1 MPRPIQFALF
11 QPQVGLNFPILKER
25 ALAAEEY
32 GFHSLW
38 LPDHMWVRG
47 APQLDYLESWTVLS
61 GLAAATT
68 KLRLGGLVFCNSY
81 RNPAFF
87 AKMLATLDNISN
99 GRVEVGLGA
108 GWMDEEYKAYGYEF
122 PSGGVR
128 ASQLREGV
136 EIMKKMFTEEKP
148 SYEGKYYKIT
158 EAYNNPK
165 PVQKPHPP
173 ITIGAVAEQK
183 MLKLVAQHANGW
195 NCPAAASHRL
205 EKKWGVIVDY
215 CKTFGRNP
223 DEITISE
230 QVIGVLG
237 KDKADFER
245 KYPLAKQTLGRLAD
259 LDKTSLRGDP
269 AGFIEGVKEKNRKG
283 VTLFTIVFSDIA
295 QDDFLGTLKLFARE
309 VMPAFR

>member
-1 MPRPIQFALF
+1 MVGAVGRPVGYPNCQRKRRKTMPHPIQFALF

-68 KLRLGGLVFCNSY
+68 KIRLGGLVFCNSY

-128 ASQLREGV
+128 ASQL
-136 EIMKKMFTEEKP
+136 
-148 SYEGKYYKIT
+148 
-158 EAYNNPK
+158 
-165 PVQKPHPP
+165 
-173 ITIGAVAEQK
+173 
-183 MLKLVAQHANGW
+183 
-195 NCPAAASHRL
+195 
-205 EKKWGVIVDY
+205 
-215 CKTFGRNP
+215 
-223 DEITISE
+223 
-230 QVIGVLG
+230 
-237 KDKADFER
+237 
-245 KYPLAKQTLGRLAD
+245 
-259 LDKTSLRGDP
+259 
-269 AGFIEGVKEKNRKG
+269 
-283 VTLFTIVFSDIA
+283 
-295 QDDFLGTLKLFARE
+295 
-309 VMPAFR
+309 

>member
-1 MPRPIQFALF
+1 
-11 QPQVGLNFPILKER
+11 
-25 ALAAEEY
+25 
-32 GFHSLW
+32 
-38 LPDHMWVRG
+38 
-47 APQLDYLESWTVLS
+47 
-61 GLAAATT
+61 
-68 KLRLGGLVFCNSY
+68 VFCHSY

-87 AKMLATLDNISN
+87 AKMLATLDHVSN

-136 EIMKKMFTEEKP
+136 EILKKMFTEEKP

-183 MLKLVAQHANGW
+183 MLKLVAQHADGW
-195 NCPAAASHRL
+195 NCPAAVSHRI

-215 CKTFGRNP
+215 CKGFGRNP

-230 QVIGVLG
+230 QVVGVLG

-245 KYPLAKQTLGRLAD
+245 KYPMAKQTLGRLAD
-259 LDKTSLRGDP
+259 LDKTALRGDP

-309 VMPAFR
+309 VMPAFHQ

>member
-11 QPQVGLNFPILKER
+11 QPQVGLTFPILKER

-32 GFHSLW
+32 GLHSLW

-68 KLRLGGLVFCNSY
+68 RLRLGGLVFCNSY

-136 EIMKKMFTEEKP
+136 EIIKKMFTEDKP
-148 SYEGKYYKIT
+148 SYEGKYYRIT

-173 ITIGAVAEQK
+173 ITIGAIAEQK
-183 MLKLVAQHANGW
+183 MLKLVAQHADGW

-205 EKKWGVIVDY
+205 EKKWGVIVEY
-215 CKTFGRNP
+215 CKTLGRNP

-230 QVIGVLG
+230 QIVGVLG

-245 KYPLAKQTLGRLAD
+245 KYPIAKQTLGRLAD
-259 LDKTSLRGDP
+259 LDRTALRGDP

-295 QDDFLGTLKLFARE
+295 QDDFLDTLKLFARE